1 MKPTKASLS
10 KSSFSRRP
18 RFQLARVKSA
28 EFRAK
33 SNAAAQAA
41 TGCTVFQ
48 FNSTHPYAWSTKIG
62 KNDENRKFV
71 QGESKR
77 SVQVI
82 F

>member
-48 FNSTHPYAWSTKIG
+48 FNSTHPYAWSTKNA
-62 KNDENRKFV
+62 KHDENRKFV

>member
-41 TGCTVFQ
+41 PGCTVVQ
-48 FNSTHPYAWSTKIG
+48 FNSSIRVVNK
-62 KNDENRKFV
+62 KFKT
-71 QGESKR
+71 QW
-77 SVQVI
+77 
-82 F
+82 